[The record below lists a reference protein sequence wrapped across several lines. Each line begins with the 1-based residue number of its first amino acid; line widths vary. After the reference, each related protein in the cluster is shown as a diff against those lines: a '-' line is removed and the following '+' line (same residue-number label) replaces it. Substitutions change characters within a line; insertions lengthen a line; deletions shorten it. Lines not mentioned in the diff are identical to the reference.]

1 MKKRFFLIIRNKYLL
16 TLLGFT
22 LWVGLFDRNDLFS
35 QLELRKQVKQLEAE
49 KKYYMT
55 EVEKNK
61 KDLNAL
67 LNDPKSLEKF
77 AREKYFMRKDNEDVF
92 VIVKEKK

>member
-1 MKKRFFLIIRNKYLL
+1 M
-16 TLLGFT
+16 LGFT
-22 LWVGLFDRNDLFS
+22 LWVALFDRNDLFS

>member
-1 MKKRFFLIIRNKYLL
+1 M
-16 TLLGFT
+16 LGFT
-22 LWVGLFDRNDLFS
+22 LWVALFDRNDLFS

-49 KKYYMT
+49 KKYYMA

-67 LNDPKSLEKF
+67 INDPKSLEKF
-77 AREKYFMRKDNEDVF
+77 AREKYYMRKDNEDVF

>member
-1 MKKRFFLIIRNKYLL
+1 MKKHFFSIIRNKYLL

-22 LWVGLFDRNDLFS
+22 LWVALFDRNDLFS

-49 KKYYMT
+49 KKYYMA

-67 LNDPKSLEKF
+67 INDPKSLEKF
-77 AREKYFMRKDNEDVF
+77 AREKYYMRKDNEDVF

>member
-1 MKKRFFLIIRNKYLL
+1 
-16 TLLGFT
+16 
-22 LWVGLFDRNDLFS
+22 
-35 QLELRKQVKQLEAE
+35 
-49 KKYYMT
+49 MT